1 MTAGGR
7 ALAPRGRSILIIDD
21 DEGFRDGIVD
31 LLEMEGYSVRAAR
44 NAVEAVPLL
53 PEFRPDVILLD
64 LRMPLLD
71 GESFLRSIHGLPA
84 TRTVPIVLISAKD
97 ELPSIASRS
106 HSRSPLLEKR
116 ASPVAMSAVRASR
129 CSAAVLMARA
139 AWAMSPG

>member
-1 MTAGGR
+1 MTAAGGR
-7 ALAPRGRSILIIDD
+7 QNVPRRRRSILVIDD
-21 DEGFRDGIVD
+21 EQGFRDGVVD

-53 PEFRPDVILLD
+53 PEFRPDLILLD

-97 ELPSIASRS
+97 QLPSIASRS
-106 HSRSPLLEKR
+106 GATAYLQKPFEAPQLL
-116 ASPVAMSAVRASR
+116 AVIER
-129 CSAAVLMARA
+129 VLARGA
-139 AWAMSPG
+139 QP

>member
-1 MTAGGR
+1 VTAGGR
-7 ALAPRGRSILIIDD
+7 APAPRGRSILIIDD

-31 LLEMEGYSVRAAR
+31 LLEMVGYSVRAAR

-64 LRMPLLD
+64 LGMPLLD

-106 HSRSPLLEKR
+106 GATAYLQKPFEAPQLL
-116 ASPVAMSAVRASR
+116 AVIER
-129 CSAAVLMARA
+129 VLARGA
-139 AWAMSPG
+139 QP

>member
-53 PEFRPDVILLD
+53 PEFRPDLILLD

-97 ELPSIASRS
+97 QLPSIASRS
-106 HSRSPLLEKR
+106 GATAYLQKPFEAPQLL
-116 ASPVAMSAVRASR
+116 AVIER
-129 CSAAVLMARA
+129 VLARGA
-139 AWAMSPG
+139 QP

>member
-7 ALAPRGRSILIIDD
+7 APAPRGRSILIIDD

-53 PEFRPDVILLD
+53 PEFRPDLILLD

-97 ELPSIASRS
+97 QLPSIASRS
-106 HSRSPLLEKR
+106 GATAYLQKPFEAPQLL
-116 ASPVAMSAVRASR
+116 AVIER
-129 CSAAVLMARA
+129 VLARGA
-139 AWAMSPG
+139 QP